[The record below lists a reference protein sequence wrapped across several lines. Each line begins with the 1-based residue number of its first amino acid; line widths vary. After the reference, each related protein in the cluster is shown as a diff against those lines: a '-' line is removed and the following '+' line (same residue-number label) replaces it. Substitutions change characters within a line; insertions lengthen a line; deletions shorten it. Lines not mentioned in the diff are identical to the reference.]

1 MKKRRMDM
9 SKEKEMEQ
17 ILHKVCKEM
26 MEQEDAQIE
35 AEMKCAEPHLFS
47 DIFERKMKKLLDSM
61 DRKKK

>member
-17 ILHKVCKEM
+17 MLHKVCKKM
-26 MEQEDAQIE
+26 MEREDAQIE
-35 AEMKCAEPHLFS
+35 AEMKGTEPHVFS